1 MTGEDK
7 KIIVK
12 IISKYLLEAKIYL
25 FGSRARQ
32 NHMPESDVDIAL
44 DNDKKIESYVL
55 SLVKEEIDAST
66 IPYTVD
72 VIDMHAISENLKNQ
86 ILKDGKL
93 WH

>member
-1 MTGEDK
+1 M
-7 KIIVK
+7 
-12 IISKYLLEAKIYL
+12 Y
-25 FGSRARQ
+25 
-32 NHMPESDVDIAL
+32 DIAL
-44 DNDKKIESYVL
+44 DNDRKIESYTL
-55 SLVKEEIDAST
+55 SLIKEEIEESV